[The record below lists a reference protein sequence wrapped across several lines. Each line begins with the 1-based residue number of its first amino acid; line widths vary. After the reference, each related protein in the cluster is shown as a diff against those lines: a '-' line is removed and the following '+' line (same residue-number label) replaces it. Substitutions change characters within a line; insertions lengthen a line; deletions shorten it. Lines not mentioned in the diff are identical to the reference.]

1 MFFDL
6 LNKMGY
12 KLTADK
18 STFEYEGVTSCL
30 RFVKPGYE
38 TEFFE
43 IRGFENGKYDV
54 SAPLRNSVFQYRTS
68 FVNYDDALD
77 YMESKFKDYIDF

>member
-12 KLTADK
+12 KLTAADSK
-18 STFEYEGVTSCL
+18 YEGVTSCL

-54 SAPLRNSVFQYRTS
+54 SAPLRNSVYQYRTS

>member
-1 MFFDL
+1 MSFDL

-12 KLTADK
+12 KLTVDK
-18 STFEYEGVTSCL
+18 TALEDETVTSCL

-43 IRGFENGKYDV
+43 IRGFDNGKYDV
-54 SAPLRNSVFQYRTS
+54 SAPLRNSVYQYKTS
-68 FVNYDDALD
+68 FMNYDDALD
-77 YMESKFKDYIDF
+77 YLESRFKDYIDY